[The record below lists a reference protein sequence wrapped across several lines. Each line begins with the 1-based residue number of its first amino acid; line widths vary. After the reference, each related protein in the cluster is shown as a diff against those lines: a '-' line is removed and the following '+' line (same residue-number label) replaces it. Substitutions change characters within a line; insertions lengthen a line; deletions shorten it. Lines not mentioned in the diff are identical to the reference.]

1 MALPARAAAVR
12 GDDYQYAV
20 AWHAAC
26 RALTEPGVESV
37 SVEDAGAG
45 SFDDVVLRKLDGR
58 HEFIQVKNSN
68 YGSVVITKEWLLTP
82 VKKGGKA
89 PLCHFYESW
98 QQLRGEGVTF
108 RLITSRAIDERDP
121 ILSLRD
127 VSSGLLMPKIGEAGP
142 RSAAG
147 RARVEWAEALD
158 IDEGELLDFLS
169 EVQFLTEGNEESWR
183 QRTKPLMRQA
193 GLRSDDA
200 AVTLGINLVREWV
213 KRGAGPRIPGDIR
226 REAAEAQLLAQDET
240 LVLAVHAIDRPG
252 SPRVPTLALD
262 WVDRFDGDTARSR
275 RVLQDPNGWS
285 ELTSELTAAEV
296 TLASFGVP
304 RLHIDSAMRLS
315 AGFAV
320 GATFQETRRWTLALD
335 QHGTTWTTSHSA
347 GRVEDSAR
355 LLVPTESLAVDA
367 PGEVAVVVSLTHDA
381 TDDVRAYVVESQ
393 LASTLVAIGP
403 SGEIGRDSVRD
414 GEHASTWARSARDLL
429 RAELRRV
436 SPTARRLHLFLSG
449 PLGAGV
455 FLGHDWN
462 LLPET
467 VVYEHVGDASYAA
480 TFTIG

>member
-37 SVEDAGAG
+37 SAEDAGAG

-68 YGSVVITKEWLLTP
+68 YGNVVITSEWLLTAA
-82 VKKGGKA
+82 KGGKA
-89 PLCHFYESW
+89 PLRHLYETW
-98 QQLRGEGVTF
+98 RRLRGEGVTF
-108 RLITSRAIDERDP
+108 KLIASRAIDERDP
-121 ILSLRD
+121 VLSLRD
-127 VSSGLLMPKIGEAGP
+127 VNSGLLMPKIGSAGP
-142 RSAAG
+142 RSEAG
-147 RARVEWAEALD
+147 KARVEWAEALD
-158 IDEGELLDFLS
+158 VDEGELLDFLS
-169 EVQFLTEGNEESWR
+169 DVQFLTEGNEESWR

-193 GLRSDDA
+193 GLRADDA
-200 AVTLGINLVREWV
+200 AVTLGIHLVREWV
-213 KRGAGPRIPGDIR
+213 KRGAGPRTPGDIR
-226 REAAEAQLLAQDET
+226 REAAGAQLLAQDET

-252 SPRVPTLALD
+252 SARVATLTLD
-262 WVDRFDGDTARSR
+262 WVDRFDGETARSR
-275 RVLQDPNGWS
+275 RVLQDPDGWS
-285 ELTSELTAAEV
+285 ELAGELTSAEV

-320 GATFQETRRWTLALD
+320 GAAFPQTRRWTLTLD
-335 QHGTTWTTSHSA
+335 QHGSSWTTSHAA

-355 LLVPTESLAVDA
+355 LLVPVESLAVDA

-381 TDDVRAYVVESQ
+381 TEDVRAYVVESQ

-414 GEHASTWARSARDLL
+414 GEHASTWARSARELL

-467 VVYEHVGDASYAA
+467 VVYEHVGGASYAA
-480 TFTIG
+480 TFTID